1 LNDSFSEGDKLRF
14 PRIVQVEQRID
25 TPHLADYS
33 ATLRSELEAVGLAHS
48 IKKDMRIAITAGSRG
63 IAHIP
68 EILAIIVDEVKRA
81 GGKPF
86 LFPAM
91 GSHGGATAEG
101 QMEILNALGITE
113 AATHAPILA
122 TSETKIIGTLDNGE
136 SVFIDKYAAEA
147 DGIIV
152 VNRVKPNTDF
162 KDEIESGLMKMMSVG
177 MGKQKGSRMVFWH
190 GREGYHKTL
199 KEVARVILAKT
210 PILLGVGIVENAV
223 GETAVIRAI
232 LPPQIE
238 EEEKKLL
245 RIAKSMEPGIPLK
258 QIHVLVIK
266 EIGKDISGTGM
277 DTNVVGRFWLADEAF
292 PELPEINRIVVLD
305 LTDRSHGNAV
315 GIGLADFTT
324 RRLFRKTDL
333 YTVYLNSL
341 NAGSPETAKMPI
353 VLSDDRTAI
362 WAALNTC
369 GPVEPASAKLVI
381 IRNTMKLNQFYVSEA
396 LIPDAK
402 HANLKVIGEPQE
414 MEFDIL
420 GNLQATS

>member
-1 LNDSFSEGDKLRF
+1 MLHF
-14 PRIVQVEQRID
+14 PKIVQVEQSID
-25 TPHLADYS
+25 TQHLVDYS
-33 ATLRSELEAVGLAHS
+33 ATLRSELEAVGLTRS
-48 IKKDMRIAITAGSRG
+48 IKKGMRVAITAGSRG

-68 EILAIIVDEVKRA
+68 EILAIIVDEVKKA
-81 GGKPF
+81 EGQPF

-113 AATHAPILA
+113 KATHAPILA
-122 TSETKIIGTLDNGE
+122 TAETKMIGTLDNGE
-136 SVFIDKYAAEA
+136 PVYIDKYAAEA

-152 VNRVKPNTDF
+152 VNRVKANTDF

-199 KEVARVILAKT
+199 KEVARLILEKT
-210 PILLGVGIVENAV
+210 PILLGVGIVENAA
-223 GETAVIRAI
+223 GETAVIKAI
-232 LPPQIE
+232 PPAQIE

-258 QIHVLVIK
+258 QIHVLAIK

-277 DTNVVGRFWLADEAF
+277 DTNVVGRFWLSGEAF

-324 RRLFRKTDL
+324 RRLFKKTDL
-333 YTVYLNSL
+333 YTVYLNAL
-341 NAGSPETAKMPI
+341 NAGSPETAKLPI

-369 GPVEPASAKLVI
+369 GPVEPESAKLVI
-381 IRNTMKLNQFYVSEA
+381 IRNTMKLNQFHISEA

-402 HANLKVIGEPQE
+402 RANLKIIGEPQE
-414 MEFDIL
+414 MEFDLL

>member
-1 LNDSFSEGDKLRF
+1 MRF
-14 PRIVQVEQRID
+14 PKIIQVEQSID
-25 TPHLADYS
+25 TRHLQDYS
-33 ATLRSELEAVGLAHS
+33 ATLRSELEAVGLSRS
-48 IKKDMRIAITAGSRG
+48 IKKDMKVAITAGSRG

-68 EILAIIVDEVKRA
+68 EMLAIIVDEVKKA
-81 GGKPF
+81 GGHPF

-101 QMEILNALGITE
+101 QMGILTALGITE

-122 TSETKIIGTLDNGE
+122 TSETKMIGTLDNGE
-136 SVFIDKYAAEA
+136 AVYIDKYAAEA

-152 VNRVKPNTDF
+152 VNRIKPNTDF

-199 KEVARVILAKT
+199 KDVARLILKKT
-210 PILLGVGIVENAV
+210 PILLGVGIVENAA
-223 GETAVIRAI
+223 GETAVIKAV
-232 LPPQIE
+232 LPSQFE

-258 QIHVLVIK
+258 QIDVLIIK
-266 EIGKDISGTGM
+266 EIGKNISGTGM
-277 DTNVVGRFWLADEAF
+277 DTNVVGRFWLAGEAF
-292 PELPEINRIVVLD
+292 PELPEINRIVALD
-305 LTDRSHGNAV
+305 LTDESHGNAV
-315 GIGLADFTT
+315 GIGLADYTT
-324 RRLFRKTDL
+324 KRLFKKTDL
-333 YTVYLNSL
+333 YTVYLNAL
-341 NAGSPETAKMPI
+341 NAGSPETAKLPI

-369 GPVEPASAKLVI
+369 GPVEPESAKLVI
-381 IRNTMKLNQFYVSEA
+381 IRNTMKLDRFHISEA
-396 LIPDAK
+396 LMPEAK
-402 HANLKVIGEPQE
+402 QANLKIIGEPHE

-420 GNLQATS
+420 GNLQVTSE

>member
-1 LNDSFSEGDKLRF
+1 
-14 PRIVQVEQRID
+14 VQVEQNIN
-25 TPHLADYS
+25 TQHLVDYS
-33 ATLRSELEAVGLAHS
+33 AKLRSELEAVGLTRS
-48 IKKDMRIAITAGSRG
+48 IKKDMRVAITAGSRG

-68 EILAIIVDEVKRA
+68 EMLAIIVDEVKKA
-81 GGKPF
+81 GGQPF

-101 QMEILNALGITE
+101 QMEILSALGITE
-113 AATHAPILA
+113 TATHAPILA

-136 SVFIDKYAAEA
+136 PVYIDKYAAEA

-152 VNRVKPNTDF
+152 VNRIKPNTDF

-199 KEVARVILAKT
+199 KEVARLILEKM
-210 PILLGVGIVENAV
+210 PIFLGVGIVENAA
-223 GETAVIRAI
+223 GETAVIKAI
-232 LPPQIE
+232 PPTQIE

-277 DTNVVGRFWLADEAF
+277 DTNVVGRFWLLGEAF

-324 RRLFRKTDL
+324 RRLFKKTDL

-341 NAGSPETAKMPI
+341 NAGSPETAKLPI
-353 VLSDDRTAI
+353 VLSDDRAAI

-369 GPVEPASAKLVI
+369 GPVEPESAKLVI
-381 IRNTMKLNQFYVSEA
+381 IRNTMKLNRFHISEA
-396 LIPDAK
+396 LIPEAE
-402 HANLKVIGEPQE
+402 HANLKIIGEPQE
-414 MEFDIL
+414 MEFDLL
-420 GNLQATS
+420 GNFQVTS

>member
-1 LNDSFSEGDKLRF
+1 MRF
-14 PRIVQVEQRID
+14 PKIVQVEQNIN
-25 TPHLADYS
+25 TQHLVDYS
-33 ATLRSELEAVGLAHS
+33 AKLRSELEAVGLTRS
-48 IKKDMRIAITAGSRG
+48 IKKDMRVAITAGSRG

-68 EILAIIVDEVKRA
+68 EMLAIIVDEVKKA
-81 GGKPF
+81 GGQPF

-101 QMEILNALGITE
+101 QMEILSALGITE
-113 AATHAPILA
+113 TATHAPILA

-136 SVFIDKYAAEA
+136 PVYIDKYAAEA

-152 VNRVKPNTDF
+152 VNRIKPNTDF

-199 KEVARVILAKT
+199 KEVARLILEKT
-210 PILLGVGIVENAV
+210 PILLGVGIVENAA
-223 GETAVIRAI
+223 GETAVIKAI
-232 LPPQIE
+232 PPTQIE

-277 DTNVVGRFWLADEAF
+277 DTNVVGRFWLLGEAF

-324 RRLFRKTDL
+324 RRLFKKTDL

-341 NAGSPETAKMPI
+341 NAGSPETAKLPI
-353 VLSDDRTAI
+353 VLSDDRAAI

-369 GPVEPASAKLVI
+369 GPVEPESAKLVI
-381 IRNTMKLNQFYVSEA
+381 IRNTMKLNRFHISEA
-396 LIPDAK
+396 LIPEAE
-402 HANLKVIGEPQE
+402 HANLKIIGEPQE
-414 MEFDIL
+414 MEFDLL
-420 GNLQATS
+420 GNFQVTS

>member
-1 LNDSFSEGDKLRF
+1 VRF
-14 PRIVQVEQRID
+14 PKIVQVEQNIN
-25 TPHLADYS
+25 TQHLVDYS
-33 ATLRSELEAVGLAHS
+33 AKLRSELEAVGLTRS
-48 IKKDMRIAITAGSRG
+48 IKKDMRVAITAGSRG

-68 EILAIIVDEVKRA
+68 EMLAIIVDEVKKA
-81 GGKPF
+81 GGQPF

-101 QMEILNALGITE
+101 QMEILSALGITE
-113 AATHAPILA
+113 TATHAPILA

-136 SVFIDKYAAEA
+136 PVYIDKYAAEA

-152 VNRVKPNTDF
+152 VNRIKPNTDF

-199 KEVARVILAKT
+199 KEVARLILEKM
-210 PILLGVGIVENAV
+210 PIFLGVGIVENAA
-223 GETAVIRAI
+223 GETAVIKAI
-232 LPPQIE
+232 PPTQIE

-277 DTNVVGRFWLADEAF
+277 DTNVVGRFWLLGEAF

-324 RRLFRKTDL
+324 RRLFKKTDL

-341 NAGSPETAKMPI
+341 NAGSPETAKLPI
-353 VLSDDRTAI
+353 VLSDDRAAI

-369 GPVEPASAKLVI
+369 GPVEPESAKLVI
-381 IRNTMKLNQFYVSEA
+381 IRNTMKLNRFHISEA
-396 LIPDAK
+396 LIPEAE
-402 HANLKVIGEPQE
+402 HANLKIIGEPQE
-414 MEFDIL
+414 MEFDLL
-420 GNLQATS
+420 GNFQVTS

>member
-1 LNDSFSEGDKLRF
+1 MHF
-14 PRIVQVEQRID
+14 PKIVQVEQSID
-25 TPHLADYS
+25 TQHLVDYS
-33 ATLRSELEAVGLAHS
+33 ATLRSELEAVGLTVP
-48 IKKDMRIAITAGSRG
+48 IKKNMRVAITAGSRG

-68 EILAIIVDEVKRA
+68 EILAIIVDEVKKA
-81 GGKPF
+81 GGQPF

-101 QMEILNALGITE
+101 QVEILNALGITE
-113 AATHAPILA
+113 TATHAPILA
-122 TSETKIIGTLDNGE
+122 TAETKMIGSLNNGE
-136 SVFIDKYAAEA
+136 PVYIDKYAAEA

-190 GREGYHKTL
+190 GREGYHQTL
-199 KEVARVILAKT
+199 KEVARLILEKT
-210 PILLGVGIVENAV
+210 PILLGVGIVENAA
-223 GETAVIRAI
+223 GETAVIKAI
-232 LPPQIE
+232 PPAQIE

-277 DTNVVGRFWLADEAF
+277 DTNVVGRFWLSGEAF

-324 RRLFRKTDL
+324 RRLFKKTDL
-333 YTVYLNSL
+333 YTVYLNAL
-341 NAGSPETAKMPI
+341 NAGSPETAKLPI

-369 GPVEPASAKLVI
+369 GPVEPESAKLVI
-381 IRNTMKLNQFYVSEA
+381 IRNTMKLNQFHISEA
-396 LIPDAK
+396 LIPEAK
-402 HANLKVIGEPQE
+402 RANLKIIGEPQE
-414 MEFDIL
+414 MEFDLL

>member
-1 LNDSFSEGDKLRF
+1 
-14 PRIVQVEQRID
+14 
-25 TPHLADYS
+25 
-33 ATLRSELEAVGLAHS
+33 
-48 IKKDMRIAITAGSRG
+48 M
-63 IAHIP
+63 
-68 EILAIIVDEVKRA
+68 LAIIVDEVKKA
-81 GGKPF
+81 GGQPF

-101 QMEILNALGITE
+101 QMEILSALGITE
-113 AATHAPILA
+113 TATHAPILA

-136 SVFIDKYAAEA
+136 PVYIDKYAAEA

-152 VNRVKPNTDF
+152 VNRIKPNTDF

-199 KEVARVILAKT
+199 KEVARLILEKM
-210 PILLGVGIVENAV
+210 PIFLGVGIVENAA
-223 GETAVIRAI
+223 GETAVIKAI
-232 LPPQIE
+232 PPTQIE

-277 DTNVVGRFWLADEAF
+277 DTNVVGRFWLLGEAF

-324 RRLFRKTDL
+324 RRLFKKTDL

-341 NAGSPETAKMPI
+341 NAGSPETAKLPI
-353 VLSDDRTAI
+353 VLSDDRAAI

-369 GPVEPASAKLVI
+369 GPVEPESAKLVI
-381 IRNTMKLNQFYVSEA
+381 IRNTMKLNRFHISEA
-396 LIPDAK
+396 LIPEAE
-402 HANLKVIGEPQE
+402 HANLKIIGEPQE
-414 MEFDIL
+414 MEFDLL
-420 GNLQATS
+420 GNFQVTS

>member
-1 LNDSFSEGDKLRF
+1 
-14 PRIVQVEQRID
+14 VQVEQNIN
-25 TPHLADYS
+25 TQHLVDYS
-33 ATLRSELEAVGLAHS
+33 AKLRSELEAVGLTRS
-48 IKKDMRIAITAGSRG
+48 IKKDMRVAITAGSRG

-68 EILAIIVDEVKRA
+68 EMLAIIVDEVKKA
-81 GGKPF
+81 GGQPF

-101 QMEILNALGITE
+101 QMEILSALGITE
-113 AATHAPILA
+113 TATHAPILA

-136 SVFIDKYAAEA
+136 PVYIDKYAAEA

-152 VNRVKPNTDF
+152 VNRIKPNTDF

-199 KEVARVILAKT
+199 KEVARLILEKT
-210 PILLGVGIVENAV
+210 PILLGVGIVENAA
-223 GETAVIRAI
+223 GETAVIKAI
-232 LPPQIE
+232 PPTQIE

-277 DTNVVGRFWLADEAF
+277 DTNVVGRFWLSGEAF

-324 RRLFRKTDL
+324 RRLFKKTDL

-341 NAGSPETAKMPI
+341 NAGSPETAKLPI
-353 VLSDDRTAI
+353 VLSDDRAAI

-369 GPVEPASAKLVI
+369 GPVEPESAKLVI
-381 IRNTMKLNQFYVSEA
+381 IRNTMKLNRFHISEA
-396 LIPDAK
+396 LIPEAE
-402 HANLKVIGEPQE
+402 HANLKIIGEPQE
-414 MEFDIL
+414 MEFDLL
-420 GNLQATS
+420 GNFQVTS

>member
-1 LNDSFSEGDKLRF
+1 MTMHF
-14 PRIVQVEQRID
+14 PKIVRVEQSID
-25 TPHLADYS
+25 TQHLVDYS
-33 ATLRSELEAVGLAHS
+33 ATLRNELEAVGLTRS
-48 IKKDMRIAITAGSRG
+48 IKKDMRVAITAGSRG

-68 EILAIIVDEVKRA
+68 EILAIIVDEVKKA
-81 GGKPF
+81 GGQPF

-101 QMEILNALGITE
+101 QRGILTSLGITE
-113 AATHAPILA
+113 TATHAPILA
-122 TSETKIIGTLDNGE
+122 TAETKIIGTLDNGE
-136 SVFIDKYAAEA
+136 PVYIDKYAAEA

-152 VNRVKPNTDF
+152 VNRVKTNTDF

-199 KEVARVILAKT
+199 KEVARLILAKT
-210 PILLGVGIVENAV
+210 PILLGVGVVENAA
-223 GETAVIRAI
+223 GETAVIKAI
-232 LPPQIE
+232 PPAQIE

-258 QIHVLVIK
+258 QIHVLVIT

-277 DTNVVGRFWLADEAF
+277 DTNVVGRFWLTGEAF

-324 RRLFRKTDL
+324 RRLLKKTDL
-333 YTVYLNSL
+333 YTVYLNAL
-341 NAGSPETAKMPI
+341 NAGSPETAKLPI
-353 VLSDDRTAI
+353 VLPDDRTAI

-369 GPVEPASAKLVI
+369 GPVEPESAKLVI
-381 IRNTMKLNQFYVSEA
+381 IRNTMKLNQFHVSEA
-396 LIPDAK
+396 LIPEANR
-402 HANLKVIGEPQE
+402 ANLKTIGEPQE
-414 MEFDIL
+414 MEFDLL
-420 GNLQATS
+420 GNLQVT

>member
-1 LNDSFSEGDKLRF
+1 MSSREDKKLHF
-14 PRIVQVEQRID
+14 PKIVQVEQSIN
-25 TPHLADYS
+25 TQHLVDHS
-33 ATLRSELEAVGLAHS
+33 ATLRSELEAVGLTRL
-48 IKKDMRIAITAGSRG
+48 IKKDMRVAITAGSRG

-68 EILAIIVDEVKRA
+68 EMLAIIVDEVKKA
-81 GGKPF
+81 EGQPF

-101 QMEILNALGITE
+101 QLEILNALGITE
-113 AATHAPILA
+113 TAAHAPILA
-122 TSETKIIGTLDNGE
+122 TAETKMIGTLDNGE
-136 SVFIDKYAAEA
+136 AVYIDKYAAEA

-152 VNRVKPNTDF
+152 VNRIKPNTDF

-177 MGKQKGSRMVFWH
+177 MGKQRGSRMVFWH

-199 KEVARVILAKT
+199 KEVARLILKKT
-210 PILLGVGIVENAV
+210 PILLGVGIVENAA
-223 GETAVIRAI
+223 GETAVIKAI
-232 LPPQIE
+232 PPAQIE

-277 DTNVVGRFWLADEAF
+277 DTNVVGRFWLSGEAF
-292 PELPEINRIVVLD
+292 PELPEINRIAVLD

-324 RRLFRKTDL
+324 RRLFKKTDL
-333 YTVYLNSL
+333 YTVYLNAL
-341 NAGSPETAKMPI
+341 NAGSPETAKLPI

-369 GPVEPASAKLVI
+369 GPVEPESAKLVI
-381 IRNTMKLNQFYVSEA
+381 IRNTMKLNRFHISEA
-396 LIPDAK
+396 LIPEAER
-402 HANLKVIGEPQE
+402 ANLKVIGEPQE
-414 MEFDIL
+414 IEFDLL
-420 GNLQATS
+420 GNLQVTS

>member
-1 LNDSFSEGDKLRF
+1 MRF
-14 PRIVQVEQRID
+14 PKIVPVEQSID
-25 TPHLADYS
+25 TQHLVDYS
-33 ATLRSELEAVGLAHS
+33 ATLRSELEAVGLTRS
-48 IKKDMRIAITAGSRG
+48 IKKDMRVAITAGSRG

-68 EILAIIVDEVKRA
+68 EMLAIIVDEVKKA
-81 GGKPF
+81 GGQPF

-101 QMEILNALGITE
+101 QMEILSALGITE
-113 AATHAPILA
+113 TATHAPILA
-122 TSETKIIGTLDNGE
+122 TAETKIIGTLDNGE
-136 SVFIDKYAAEA
+136 SVYIDKYAAEA

-152 VNRVKPNTDF
+152 VNRIKPNTDF

-199 KEVARVILAKT
+199 KEVARLILEKT
-210 PILLGVGIVENAV
+210 PILLGVGIVENAA
-223 GETAVIRAI
+223 GETAVIKAI
-232 LPPQIE
+232 PPTQIE
-238 EEEKKLL
+238 EEERKLL

-277 DTNVVGRFWLADEAF
+277 DTNVVGRFWLSGEVF

-324 RRLFRKTDL
+324 RRLFKKTDL

-341 NAGSPETAKMPI
+341 NAGSPETAKLPI

-369 GPVEPASAKLVI
+369 GPVEPESAKLVI
-381 IRNTMKLNQFYVSEA
+381 IRNTMKLKQFHVSEA
-396 LIPDAK
+396 LIPEVK
-402 HANLKVIGEPQE
+402 RANLKIIGEPQE
-414 MEFDIL
+414 MEFDLL
-420 GNLQATS
+420 GNLQVTSL

>member
-1 LNDSFSEGDKLRF
+1 MRF
-14 PRIVQVEQRID
+14 PKIVQVEQNIN
-25 TPHLADYS
+25 TQHLVDYS
-33 ATLRSELEAVGLAHS
+33 AKLRSELEAVGLTRS
-48 IKKDMRIAITAGSRG
+48 IKKDMRVAITAGSRG

-68 EILAIIVDEVKRA
+68 EMLAIIVDEVKKA
-81 GGKPF
+81 GGQPF

-101 QMEILNALGITE
+101 QMEILSALGITE
-113 AATHAPILA
+113 TATHAPILA

-136 SVFIDKYAAEA
+136 PVYIDKYAAEA

-152 VNRVKPNTDF
+152 VNRIKPNTDF

-199 KEVARVILAKT
+199 KEVARLILEKM
-210 PILLGVGIVENAV
+210 PIFLGVGIVENAA
-223 GETAVIRAI
+223 GETAVIKAI
-232 LPPQIE
+232 PPTQIE

-277 DTNVVGRFWLADEAF
+277 DTNVVGRFWLLGEAF

-324 RRLFRKTDL
+324 RRLFKKTDL

-341 NAGSPETAKMPI
+341 NAGSPETAKLPI
-353 VLSDDRTAI
+353 VLSDDRAAI

-369 GPVEPASAKLVI
+369 GPVEPESAKLVI
-381 IRNTMKLNQFYVSEA
+381 IRNTMKLNRFHISEA
-396 LIPDAK
+396 LIPEAE
-402 HANLKVIGEPQE
+402 HANLKIIGEPQE
-414 MEFDIL
+414 MEFDLL
-420 GNLQATS
+420 GNFQVTS

>member
-1 LNDSFSEGDKLRF
+1 MRF
-14 PRIVQVEQRID
+14 PKIVPVEQSID
-25 TPHLADYS
+25 TQHLVDYS
-33 ATLRSELEAVGLAHS
+33 ATLRSELEAVGLTRS
-48 IKKDMRIAITAGSRG
+48 IKKDMRVAITAGSRG

-68 EILAIIVDEVKRA
+68 EMLAIIVDEVKKA
-81 GGKPF
+81 GGQPF

-113 AATHAPILA
+113 TATHAPILA
-122 TSETKIIGTLDNGE
+122 TAETKIIGTLDNGE
-136 SVFIDKYAAEA
+136 SVYIDKYAAEA

-152 VNRVKPNTDF
+152 VNRIKPNTDF

-199 KEVARVILAKT
+199 KEVARLILEKT
-210 PILLGVGIVENAV
+210 PILLGVGIVENAA
-223 GETAVIRAI
+223 GETAVIKAI
-232 LPPQIE
+232 PPTQIE
-238 EEEKKLL
+238 EEERKLL

-277 DTNVVGRFWLADEAF
+277 DTNVVGRFWLSGEVF

-324 RRLFRKTDL
+324 RRLFKKTDL

-341 NAGSPETAKMPI
+341 NAGSPETAKLPI

-369 GPVEPASAKLVI
+369 GPVEPESAKLVI
-381 IRNTMKLNQFYVSEA
+381 IRNTMKLKQFHISEA
-396 LIPDAK
+396 LIPEAK
-402 HANLKVIGEPQE
+402 RANLKIIGEPQE
-414 MEFDIL
+414 MEFDLL
-420 GNLQATS
+420 GNLQVTSL